1 MSEGLVHIAGGQV
14 AGVEAKFASRDGR
27 SVAGMAG
34 GSHGMV
40 GATSLM
46 PGHYPSV
53 GVTMGI
59 SEK

>member
-1 MSEGLVHIAGGQV
+1 MSEGLVYIAGGQV
-14 AGVEAKFASRDGR
+14 AGVEAKFASWDGR

-40 GATSLM
+40 
-46 PGHYPSV
+46 PGHHPSV

-59 SEK
+59 SGK